1 MSGRIDFTL
10 DFKTRAAKLK
20 RNPGNQYRIYILG
33 CFSGR
38 SDNPET
44 PCKIHKIDQ
53 DSFNRVMAEI
63 APLIDIDGGISLNFA
78 SLDDFHPDV
87 WLHKVAFINELL
99 ILRGQL
105 QNPVTATQAASK
117 IQTFLSAESSV
128 KVADSENVAESQDD
142 MLQRLLGK
150 QPDPQA
156 SATNSLEEFIKTMV
170 APHISQNIQPQN
182 QQLIAIIDSTVNQF
196 ARNILHKHA
205 FQSLEALWR
214 GTDALLN
221 EEAAERHSFYLL
233 DIGQDELS
241 TEIKIDSK
249 AFTQTLLQ
257 HIQKFD
263 VEQDVLLMGD
273 FSFSG
278 NSDDNELM
286 AYCANLAEACNAQF
300 LAAVDQAFL
309 QKMPDVHVN
318 QKTATISSL
327 MLAYPRYLLRLP
339 YGNKRDPIDTIAFEE
354 CSPQPKLQELLWGN
368 AAFVAARVLLRM
380 AEDDASNDAQF
391 FSDTPAFSFAK
402 DGESILQ
409 PGTEVVL
416 TETQA
421 NELLERGIMP
431 LIGYQQQRGIRLLGV
446 TTFLDSL

>member
-1 MSGRIDFTL
+1 
-10 DFKTRAAKLK
+10 
-20 RNPGNQYRIYILG
+20 
-33 CFSGR
+33 
-38 SDNPET
+38 
-44 PCKIHKIDQ
+44 
-53 DSFNRVMAEI
+53 
-63 APLIDIDGGISLNFA
+63 
-78 SLDDFHPDV
+78 
-87 WLHKVAFINELL
+87 
-99 ILRGQL
+99 
-105 QNPVTATQAASK
+105 
-117 IQTFLSAESSV
+117 
-128 KVADSENVAESQDD
+128 
-142 MLQRLLGK
+142 
-150 QPDPQA
+150 
-156 SATNSLEEFIKTMV
+156 
-170 APHISQNIQPQN
+170 
-182 QQLIAIIDSTVNQF
+182 
-196 ARNILHKHA
+196 
-205 FQSLEALWR
+205 
-214 GTDALLN
+214 LLN
-221 EEAAERHSFYLL
+221 EEAAERHRFYLL

-257 HIQKFD
+257 HTHKFD

-354 CSPQPKLQELLWGN
+354 CSAQPRLQELLWGN
-368 AAFVAARVLLRM
+368 SAFVVARVFLRM

-391 FSDTPAFSFAK
+391 FSDTPAFSFTK